1 MKYSLDLF
9 RQLLIR
15 IMAMIPM
22 MKWRLELTINR
33 LQQQQLVKNDQNIE
47 RYFNQYLI
55 IISREKILNK

>member
-9 RQLLIR
+9 RQLPIR

-22 MKWRLELTINR
+22 MKWRVELTINR